1 MCDDLTAHDA
11 DAALAAR
18 GLTRRDFAA
27 LSGAA
32 ALIGCT
38 GASEPPLPPLG
49 ERSVSSPTSD
59 GVADAFLVHPPQGA
73 HPGILL
79 WPDIAGLR
87 EAYRAMARRLA
98 AAGYAVLVVNQ
109 YYRNAPAPVMAS
121 FAEWLDPAGQARLRP
136 MIAALRVQNGAVRKL
151 AGEHPL
157 EHARVHW
164 ALKPQLGHAQ
174 LAHLGRHVPERLPR
188 GEEEL
193 VALRGAGKG

>member
-49 ERSVSSPTSD
+49 ERSVSIPTSD

-73 HPGILL
+73 HPGMGNDSILGQHHARLLRWLHILL
-79 WPDIAGLR
+79 D
-87 EAYRAMARRLA
+87 
-98 AAGYAVLVVNQ
+98 
-109 YYRNAPAPVMAS
+109 
-121 FAEWLDPAGQARLRP
+121 
-136 MIAALRVQNGAVRKL
+136 
-151 AGEHPL
+151 H
-157 EHARVHW
+157 
-164 ALKPQLGHAQ
+164 
-174 LAHLGRHVPERLPR
+174 
-188 GEEEL
+188 
-193 VALRGAGKG
+193 